1 MTETDDVRQRSR
13 LFDIE
18 IKERK
23 SAMYRSWLERE
34 SVASIIGSLLLLAFG
49 VALIVPMLRKQPQRK
64 S

>member
-49 VALIVPMLRKQPQRK
+49 VALIVTMLRKQPQRK

>member
-1 MTETDDVRQRSR
+1 VTETDDVRQRSR

-49 VALIVPMLRKQPQRK
+49 VALIVTMLRKQPQRK